1 MWNQSEQRRIG
12 RRDLLTGGT
21 AATAL
26 AAIAAVN
33 LPIVFL
39 RQPQRLVSD
48 AADIVRHV
56 EAMHQDD
63 YSDFWASG

>member
-1 MWNQSEQRRIG
+1 MWNQSEQRGIR
-12 RRDLLTGGT
+12 RRDLFTGGT

-33 LPIVFL
+33 LPIAFL
-39 RQPQRLVSD
+39 RQPWHLVSEG
-48 AADIVRHV
+48 ADIVHHAQV
-56 EAMHQDD
+56 THPDD